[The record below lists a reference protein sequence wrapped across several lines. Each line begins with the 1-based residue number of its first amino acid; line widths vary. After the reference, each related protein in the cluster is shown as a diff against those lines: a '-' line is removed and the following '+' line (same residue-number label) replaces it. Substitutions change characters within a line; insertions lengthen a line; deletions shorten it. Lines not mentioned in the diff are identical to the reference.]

1 MAQIGLDENQPGA
14 SGTRASVSVPDAY
27 FTAIVEDII
36 YTNKNGKQLQYSQDG
51 SNLGEAIVRL
61 IPSQLGIPL
70 SELDSANPI
79 DMNIQSFPIVGE
91 QVIVFKVSGKL
102 FYTRLAV
109 RKRLTENTTPSIH
122 MMFGD
127 ISISEETIRD
137 SRELAAAGVPSN
149 YTLDNA
155 SQFTSKFRVN
165 PSTRPFRAYEGDM
178 ILQGRF
184 GNAIRFG
191 SSKFQ
196 NPDVIMPEPNL
207 ILTAGGWKTPRLLST
222 EKNTPYSLAE
232 EDINEDRSSIWMVSD
247 QQVNFDPI
255 TLINGSLSHLL
266 TSNKKTQDFVGAQIF
281 VNSDRVILNSKRNE
295 ISLFSNTEINLCS
308 MLDISLNADQNIFLR
323 SWKDIVVHG
332 QRSLFLKA
340 EDLTLI
346 ATKNLS
352 IRTSGDNGLSGS
364 RIFIGKYG
372 DATQPMVLGR
382 QLATF
387 LSTLITNIALLN
399 ASVIGISTVLKSAPA
414 GVGAAASIALAPSID
429 PGLLTVA
436 NQLAALLTGA
446 NPLGAIFNSRDNFVS
461 KVNT

>member
-1 MAQIGLDENQPGA
+1 MVEFGRDENQAGA
-14 SGTRASVSVPDAY
+14 GGTRGSVSVPEAY

-36 YTNKNGKQLQYSQDG
+36 YNNKNGKLLKYDTLG
-51 SNLGEAIVRL
+51 RNLGQAIIRILPLQQGLPLEA
-61 IPSQLGIPL
+61 
-70 SELDSANPI
+70 LDTAFPME
-79 DMNIQSFPIVGE
+79 MNIQNFPLVGE
-91 QVIVFKVSGKL
+91 QVVVYKVSGQL
-102 FYTRLAV
+102 FYSRLAL
-109 RKRLTENTTPSIH
+109 RGRLTDNTTPSIQRT
-122 MMFGD
+122 FGE
-127 ISISEETIRD
+127 ILVSEQRARD
-137 SRELAAAGVPSN
+137 TRELAAAGVPAN
-149 YTLDNA
+149 YTTEESTPLD
-155 SQFTSKFRVN
+155 FTLN
-165 PSTRPFRAYEGDM
+165 PSTRPFRPYKGD
-178 ILQGRF
+178 ILIQGRF
-184 GNAIRFG
+184 GNGIRFG
-191 SSKFQ
+191 SSAFQ
-196 NPDVIMPEPNL
+196 NPNVIMPEPNI
-207 ILTAGGWKTPRLLST
+207 ILTAGAWKTPRLLT
-222 EKNTPYSLAE
+222 TGEVTPFSLAE

-255 TLINGSLSHLL
+255 TLVNGSLSHLL

-352 IRTSGDNGLSGS
+352 IRTSGDNGLSGG

-387 LSTLITNIALLN
+387 LNTLITNIALLN
-399 ASVIGISTVLKSAPA
+399 ASVIGISTVLKAAPA
-414 GVGAAASIALAPSID
+414 GVGAAAATALAPSID
-429 PGLLTVA
+429 PGLSTVA
-436 NQLAALLTGA
+436 TQLAALLTGA
-446 NPLGAIFNSRDNFVS
+446 NPMGAIFNSRDNFVS